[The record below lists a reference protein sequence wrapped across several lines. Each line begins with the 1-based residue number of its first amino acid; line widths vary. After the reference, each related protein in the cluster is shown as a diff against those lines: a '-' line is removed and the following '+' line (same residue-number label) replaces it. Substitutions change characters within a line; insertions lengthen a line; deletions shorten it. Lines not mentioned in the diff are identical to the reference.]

1 MNDQLMEELK
11 MIKDVAE
18 EAMDKSVN
26 HLEAE
31 LVKVRAGRA
40 NVNMLDGIKVDYYG
54 VPTPLNQAANLSTPD
69 ARSITV
75 QPWEKKLLSE
85 IEKAILGA
93 NIGLTPQ
100 NNGEM
105 IRLNLPPM
113 TEERRL
119 ELVKNVKHLGEN
131 AKVTIRNARK
141 EANEHVRKLQKDGL
155 PEDMEKDAEDEIQ
168 EMTNKYSSIV
178 DKHLERKEKEIMTV

>member
-40 NVNMLDGIKVDYYG
+40 NVNMLDGIKVEYYG
-54 VPTPLNQAANLSTPD
+54 IPTPLNQAANLSTPD

>member
-1 MNDQLMEELK
+1 MEELK